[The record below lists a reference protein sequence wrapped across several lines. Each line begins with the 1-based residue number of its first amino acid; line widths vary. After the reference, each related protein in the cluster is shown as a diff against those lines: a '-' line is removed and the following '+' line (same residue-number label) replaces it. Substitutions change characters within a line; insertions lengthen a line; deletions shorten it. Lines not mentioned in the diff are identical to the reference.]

1 MWIMRTVDSGTP
13 VSSSNVIGQSMKKLG
28 GTAPKTKDDSTDP
41 VSKRNELAK
50 CSAVEELDVN
60 HGTEMSPGSSP
71 SSVHTKVSN
80 HGLPSCRDEVG
91 FKASSFILF
100 AKKDISVIIL
110 NIL

>member
-1 MWIMRTVDSGTP
+1 MGTVDSGTP
-13 VSSSNVIGQSMKKLG
+13 VSSSNVIGQSVKKLG
-28 GTAPKTKDDSTDP
+28 GTAPRAKDDITDP
-41 VSKRNELAK
+41 VSKKNELVK

-60 HGTEMSPGSSP
+60 HATEMSPGSSP
-71 SSVHTKVSN
+71 SSVHTKDSDH

-100 AKKDISVIIL
+100 AKKDSSVFIL